1 VSAAPDPLAGPDP
14 IETIHAAASALADR
28 DHLTLDRGA
37 VRSLSVLLRVVAWQ
51 VESSPFA
58 AVEAAA
64 FARAVLAAE
73 VTS

>member
-1 VSAAPDPLAGPDP
+1 MSDPFAGPDP
-14 IETIHAAASALADR
+14 IETTHATARALADR
-28 DHLTLDRGA
+28 DQLTLDQGA

-51 VESSPFA
+51 VEASPFA

-73 VTS
+73 VAP